1 MLACT
6 CLYTQ
11 EILTKTTQNVGVKVQ
26 QPVDV
31 CGSGVYGATVVFPN
45 TIPGVVVVTVNWHSP
60 SFSQVHIA
68 NALTLCSCST

>member
-45 TIPGVVVVTVNWHSP
+45 TIPGVVVVTVITSKLVQ
-60 SFSQVHIA
+60 SKF
-68 NALTLCSCST
+68 